1 MIELNDRNY
10 AEFKKQFWDWFDT
23 LTLAEKM
30 KFWYYGMDM
39 AELNFYNR
47 VYSKRN

>member
-1 MIELNDRNY
+1 MTELNDKNY
-10 AEFKKQFWDWFDT
+10 PEFKKQFWEWFDT
-23 LTLAEKM
+23 LSISEKT